1 MKDKILNF
9 LKGLKRGNWKETI
22 KYWLTHPFAINVYI
36 GIGIFVV
43 LLSLTIA
50 GLKVYTHH
58 GEEITLPNLTGKTV
72 AEAQQILEDQGL
84 TCEVVDSLFKPTV
97 PPGTI
102 VDQVPGIGDKVKKG
116 RTIYLYI
123 RASRARQIP
132 LPDLHDLSERQ
143 AQSTLESVGLSVQNV
158 VYVPSEYKDLVLGVS
173 VGNRVLIPGTRL
185 VEGTAVTLKVGKG
198 TTNEKQEMPSLR
210 SLTIAQATQKLKD
223 MMMSEPKVIF
233 DTQPKSEWGKLQY
246 FVYKQT
252 PITDTELS
260 GNESVTIYVTT
271 DKTKLDT
278 PEEKASQSDAEPT
291 DEVPSDKEE

>member
-1 MKDKILNF
+1 
-9 LKGLKRGNWKETI
+9 
-22 KYWLTHPFAINVYI
+22 
-36 GIGIFVV
+36 
-43 LLSLTIA
+43 
-50 GLKVYTHH
+50 
-58 GEEITLPNLTGKTV
+58 
-72 AEAQQILEDQGL
+72 
-84 TCEVVDSLFKPTV
+84 
-97 PPGTI
+97 

-223 MMMSEPKVIF
+223 MMMPEPKVIF
-233 DTQPKSEWGKLQY
+233 DTQPKSEWGKSQY